1 MRLPQLIIYKIKN
14 FMIGHLT
21 GKIISAKPTKILLD
35 VNGVGYSVNITISTF
50 EKINELETVSLFVFT
65 NVKEDSITL
74 FGFFT
79 ETEKEMFE
87 LLISVNGVGP
97 KTAQSLLSGISVQ
110 DLKSAIQT
118 ADVSRIV
125 AAPGIGRK
133 TAERLVLELRSKVEQ
148 ISGEGVWGAAYSVQS
163 EAIAALTTLGYN
175 QKTADKVVRDILS
188 ASKDISLEDLIRKA
202 LGHFSQ

>member
-1 MRLPQLIIYKIKN
+1 
-14 FMIGHLT
+14 MIGHLS

-50 EKINELETVSLFVFT
+50 EKISELETASLFIYT

-110 DLKSAIQT
+110 DLKSAIKT
-118 ADVSRIV
+118 SDVSRII

-133 TAERLVLELRSKVEQ
+133 TAERLVLELRSKVDN
-148 ISGEGVWGAAYSVQS
+148 ISGEGIFS
-163 EAIAALTTLGYN
+163 EAHSVNSEAVAALTTLGYN
-175 QKTADKVVRDILS
+175 QKIAENVVRDILTS
-188 ASKDISLEDLIRKA
+188 APDVTLEDLIRKA
-202 LGHFSQ
+202 LAHFSQ